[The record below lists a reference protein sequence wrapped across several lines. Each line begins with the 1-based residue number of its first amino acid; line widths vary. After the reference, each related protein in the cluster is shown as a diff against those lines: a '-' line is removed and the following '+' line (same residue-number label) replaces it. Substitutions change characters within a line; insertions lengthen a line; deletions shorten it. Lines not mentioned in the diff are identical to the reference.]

1 MGQARP
7 AADTVDTS
15 AGGGILSEQARP
27 AANAGETSSGG
38 SILSKPDFFY
48 RFAKKLACIVFSI
61 VLIAV
66 CVNMFLGPHNI
77 AAGGLTGLAII
88 LEEWIGVTRTIT
100 VLIGNAI
107 VLVLAFIFLGREIF
121 FNTFIGAA
129 LLPVFIGI
137 VPRFT
142 LINDT
147 MLSMVI
153 GSAIFGIAVSILYQN
168 KASSGGTGIPP
179 LVLKKYFNLAPSI
192 GLFITDG
199 IVVLLCLFVFSI
211 DAFFFAIASIF
222 ITSATMSYIE
232 NGISKKKL
240 VYIISDFHQDITR
253 EILHKIGRGVTLIPS
268 VGAYENTEK
277 PMLLVT
283 LNSKDYQQLLPIVD
297 RFDKEAFMITDTVSD
312 VHGEGFTYE
321 SGSV

>member
-1 MGQARP
+1 MK
-7 AADTVDTS
+7 TKLWLKK
-15 AGGGILSEQARP
+15 I
-27 AANAGETSSGG
+27 
-38 SILSKPDFFY
+38 FY
-48 RFAKKLACIVFSI
+48 IVISI
-61 VLIAV
+61 VMISV

-88 LEEWIGVTRTIT
+88 LEQWIGVSRSL
-100 VLIGNAI
+100 VVYIGNA
-107 VLVLAFIFLGREIF
+107 LVLILAFVFLGREVF
-121 FNTFIGAA
+121 FNTVIGAA

-137 VPRFT
+137 VPRYM

-179 LVLKKYFNLAPSI
+179 LILKKHFNLSPSI

-199 IVVLLCLFVFSI
+199 IVVILCLFVFDV

-222 ITSATMSYIE
+222 ITMATMSYLE
-232 NGISKKKL
+232 NGISKKKM
-240 VYIISDFHQDITR
+240 VYIISSFHKEITR
-253 EILHKIGRGVTLIPS
+253 EILDDIGRGVTLIPS
-268 VGAYENTEK
+268 IGAFEQEERT
-277 PMLLVT
+277 MLMVT
-283 LNSKDYQQLLPIVD
+283 LNSKDYRQLITIVD
-297 RFDKEAFMITDTVSD
+297 KHDKEAFMITDTVSD
-312 VHGEGFTYE
+312 VYGEGFTYE